1 MAFGNHFRKLSDDQV
16 EWVELTDD
24 GDRQV
29 KPWKPPHRRKWTGPD
44 LFRKEFENLKEKFGQ
59 GLGGSISINGK
70 KWPIP
75 WTRLLLLSLAVYVL
89 TFKDLQF
96 SLDMKAPLG
105 APPSSAP
112 PVSSSSSAS
121 QSVSALPVTHQEESE
136 DAIAYIDR
144 FEKVA
149 RAEMKKYGIPA
160 SIKMAQGLL
169 ESQAG
174 LSEACRQYNNH
185 FGRPL
190 AGKEYISAWA
200 NWRAHSELLKKN
212 YPELF
217 RNGRDYRRWAGDLE
231 SSGYNARKGYA
242 RDLLRIIETY
252 QLDDLDR

>member
-1 MAFGNHFRKLSDDQV
+1 MGLGNHFRKLSDDQV
-16 EWVELTDD
+16 EWVELTDAE
-24 GDRQV
+24 DRQV
-29 KPWKPPHRRKWTGPD
+29 TAWKPPHKRKWIGPD
-44 LFRKEFENLKEKFGQ
+44 LFRKEYEHLKEKLGR

-75 WTRLLLLSLAVYVL
+75 WTRIFLLCLAVYVL
-89 TFKDLQF
+89 TFKDLQL

-112 PVSSSSSAS
+112 PISSSTPAS
-121 QSVSALPVTHQEESE
+121 QSVSALPVTNQENKE

-149 RAEMKKYGIPA
+149 LAEMKKYGIPA

-174 LSEACRQYNNH
+174 LSKACRQYNNH

-200 NWRAHSELLKKN
+200 NWRAHSEVLRKN
-212 YPELF
+212 HPELF
-217 RNGRDYRRWAGDLE
+217 RNGTDYRQWARGLE
-231 SSGYNARKGYA
+231 ASGYNPRKGYA
-242 RDLLRIIETY
+242 QDLVRIIETY
-252 QLDDLDR
+252 QLDDWDR